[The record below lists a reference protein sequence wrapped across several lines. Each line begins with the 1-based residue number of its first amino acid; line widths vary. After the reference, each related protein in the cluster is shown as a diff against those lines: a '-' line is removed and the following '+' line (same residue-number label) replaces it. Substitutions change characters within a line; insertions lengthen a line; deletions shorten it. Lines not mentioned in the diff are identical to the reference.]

1 MPSNDPRVP
10 RLAPLL
16 KWAGGKERELAHIL
30 PRVPR
35 FARYFDPFVGGGAV
49 FCALRPAHAFVNDAS
64 TELITF
70 YRQVAAD
77 SPLLHRGLRG
87 LLAHWRYLGGLVEA
101 LASQLLTAFSQ
112 HRAVPE
118 RPLAGPT
125 WPVVVARAR
134 DHVAGIFAP
143 PLPPATERYEAQLW
157 RCLTDK
163 TRRMR
168 QLEARHG
175 PLSPVDVLANLESA
189 LKSALY
195 CHCRAL
201 YNERA
206 ALGLA
211 PGLSAA
217 LFFFVRENAYASMF
231 RYNQRGEL
239 NVPYGGLTYNRK
251 DLARKIAALRSPQ
264 LQHLLARTTIE
275 NLDFEEFLRRYRP
288 QRDDFLFLDP
298 PYDTEFSA
306 YSGRAFTLD
315 EHARL
320 ARYLTEPGRCVA
332 RFLLVIKSTPAIL
345 ALYQRPG
352 LHIHPFATTYRVSF
366 QARNNRAAQHLII
379 TNI

>member
-1 MPSNDPRVP
+1 MPSAIARAS

-30 PRVPR
+30 PHVPR

-49 FCALRPAHAFVNDAS
+49 FCALRPARAFINDAS
-64 TELITF
+64 TELIAF
-70 YRQVAAD
+70 YQQVAAD
-77 SPLLHRGLRG
+77 DPQLHHSLRG
-87 LLAHWRYLGGLVEA
+87 LLAHWRYLGGLVED
-101 LASQLLTAFSQ
+101 LASHLLAAFGQHRAAGGTLLTAPIWQS
-112 HRAVPE
+112 
-118 RPLAGPT
+118 L
-125 WPVVVARAR
+125 VADAR
-134 DHVAGIFAP
+134 DHAAIVFAH
-143 PLPPATERYEAQLW
+143 LRVPATERYEAQLW

-163 TRRMR
+163 ARRMR

-175 PLSPVDVLANLESA
+175 LLSPTDVLANLEAA

-195 CHCRAL
+195 DQCRAL
-201 YNERA
+201 YNARE

-217 LFFFVRENAYASMF
+217 LFFLVRENAYASMF
-231 RYNQRGEL
+231 RYNRRGEL

-251 DLARKIAALRSPQ
+251 DLVRKVAALRAPQ
-264 LQHLLARTTIE
+264 LQRLLARTTLE
-275 NLDFEEFLRRYRP
+275 NLDFEEFLRRHQP

-306 YSGRAFTLD
+306 YSGRAFTLA

-320 ARYLTEPGRCVA
+320 ARYLTEPGRCLA
-332 RFLLVIKSTPAIL
+332 RFLLIIKSTPAIL
-345 ALYQRPG
+345 ALYKRSG
-352 LHIHPFATTYRVSF
+352 LQITHFATTYRVSF

-379 TNI
+379 TNA